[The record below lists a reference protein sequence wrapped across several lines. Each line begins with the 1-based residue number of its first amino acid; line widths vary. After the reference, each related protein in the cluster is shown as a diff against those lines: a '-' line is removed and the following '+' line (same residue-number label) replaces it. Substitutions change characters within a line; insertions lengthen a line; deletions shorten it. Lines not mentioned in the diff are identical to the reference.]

1 MKEEMQVFKKKST
14 KPAVEPELQAVDPD
28 HFSDFEVDTGSETT
42 GIEKVIKWIMLVAV
56 MAMAAFHLGTAC
68 FGLQPAL
75 TQRGVHLAF
84 ALLVTFMLFIDIKK
98 SKWTLLWMIPAILG
112 LISAGYFGLFNQV
125 LAMHYFSPRW
135 YEIAAGAV
143 MIILIFWACIKQH
156 GWVMPIIM
164 FVFLIYPLVGQYLP
178 GILKTP
184 STNLQ
189 ELIIKQTFHA
199 EGIFSTPLS
208 TSANYIILF
217 TIFGAFL
224 EYTGTGQ
231 FIIDISKAC
240 LGTFR
245 GGPAKI
251 AVVSSALFGTV
262 SGSAAANVV
271 GTGTLTIPMM
281 KNTGYRSEFAAAV
294 EAAASTGG
302 QIMPPVMGA
311 ASFIMAEFL
320 GVPYSQVVKAAV
332 IPAILYFAG
341 ILITVD
347 LEACRTNLRG
357 MPRSELPAPIKVLKE
372 GWYLFV
378 PIILLMVLMMS
389 GVTLHRS
396 GFISI
401 AAMILISLATK
412 RMKVS
417 DIPVALFKGVKS
429 GVGIATLSAGAGII
443 VGSLAMT
450 GLGLKLSALL
460 TTIAGGRLTLL
471 LLLTMITSLIFG
483 MGMPTSAA
491 YIILAVVVA
500 PTLTNMGVE
509 PMAAHMF
516 CFYFGIMSVITP
528 PVAIAAYN
536 GAAIAKCS
544 PNKAGWEAVRL
555 AAAAFI
561 IPYIFVNNP
570 SLLMIGSAGEIVLN
584 AATAILGVYMLS
596 VGTIGFFQRKVSWPL
611 RIVML
616 VSALCLIIPGSITD
630 LIGFGCGGAIMVY
643 LYITAKRM
651 RAVKA

>member
-1 MKEEMQVFKKKST
+1 MLFKKKT
-14 KPAVEPELQAVDPD
+14 KASDPENVQIIDPENY
-28 HFSDFEVDTGSETT
+28 SDFEVDTGTETT
-42 GIEKVIKWIMLVAV
+42 FAEKLVRWIMLAAV
-56 MAMAAFHLGTAC
+56 MAMALFHLGTAC
-68 FGLQPAL
+68 FGLRPAL
-75 TQRGVHLAF
+75 TQRGIHLAL
-84 ALLVTFMLFIDIKK
+84 ALMVSFMLFIDLKK
-98 SKWTLLWMIPAILG
+98 SKWTMLWMIPAVLG
-112 LISAGYFGLFNQV
+112 LISAGYFGLFNQQ
-125 LAMHYFSPRW
+125 LSLHYFSPRW
-135 YEIAAGAV
+135 YELAAGAM
-143 MIILIFWACIKQH
+143 MILLTFVACKKQH

-164 FVFLIYPLVGQYLP
+164 FVFLIYPYFGQYLP

-184 STNLQ
+184 STSIT
-189 ELIIKQTFHA
+189 EIIIKQTFHA
-199 EGIFSTPLS
+199 EGVFSTPLS

-231 FIIDISKAC
+231 FIIDISRAC

-281 KNTGYRSEFAAAV
+281 KNTGYRAQFAAAV

-320 GVPYSQVVKAAV
+320 GIPYSAVIKAAV
-332 IPAILYFAG
+332 IPALLYFIG
-341 ILITVD
+341 ILFTVD
-347 LEACRTNLRG
+347 LEACKNNLRG
-357 MPRSELPAPIKVLKE
+357 LPRSELPSPWKVLKE
-372 GWYLFV
+372 GWYLAI
-378 PIILLMVLMMS
+378 PIILLLTLMMV

-401 AAMILISLATK
+401 VVMTVISLITK
-412 RMKVS
+412 RMKIS
-417 DIPVALFKGVKS
+417 EIPTALFKGVKS

-443 VGSLAMT
+443 VGSLAMS
-450 GLGLKLSALL
+450 GLGLKLSSIL
-460 TTIAGGRLTLL
+460 ISVAGGKLVLL
-471 LLLTMITSLIFG
+471 LLLTMLTSLIFG

-500 PTLTNMGVE
+500 PALTAMNVE
-509 PMAAHMF
+509 PIAAHMF

-536 GAAIAKCS
+536 GAAIAKCN
-544 PNKAGWEAVRL
+544 PNAAGWEAVRL
-555 AAAAFI
+555 AAGGFI
-561 IPYIFVNNP
+561 IPFIFVNNP
-570 SLLMIGSAGEIVLN
+570 SLLMIGILPEILLN
-584 AATAILGVYMLS
+584 LCTALLGMYMLS
-596 VGTIGFFQRKVSWPL
+596 VGLIGFFKIKLSWLL

-616 VSALCLIIPGSITD
+616 VAALTLIIPGILTD
-630 LIGFGCGGAIMVY
+630 IIGLVLGGTVMAIC
-643 LYITAKRM
+643 IM
-651 RAVKA
+651 RHRKDTTMSSAA

>member
-1 MKEEMQVFKKKST
+1 MKKRNQNAAQNEQQAT
-14 KPAVEPELQAVDPD
+14 LTDPE
-28 HFSDFEVDTGSETT
+28 HFSDFEVDAKQNES
-42 GIEKVIKWIMLVAV
+42 ILEKIVRWLMLIAV
-56 MAMAAFHLGTAC
+56 FGMAAFHLYTSC

-75 TQRGVHLAF
+75 TQRGIHLAF
-84 ALLVTFMLFIDIKK
+84 ALLISFMLFIDLKK
-98 SKWTLLWMIPAILG
+98 SRWTILWIIPGIVG
-112 LISAGYFGLFNQV
+112 FVSAGYFGLFNQQ
-125 LAMHYFSPRW
+125 LAFHYFSPYW
-135 YEIAAGAV
+135 YEIAAGGF
-143 MIILIFWACIKQH
+143 MILLIFVACKKQH
-156 GWVMPIIM
+156 GMVMPIIM
-164 FVFLIYPLVGQYLP
+164 FLFLIYPFVGQYLP

-184 STNLQ
+184 NTDWV
-189 ELIIKQTFHA
+189 EIIVKQTFHA
-199 EGIFSTPLS
+199 EGVFSTPLS
-208 TSANYIILF
+208 TCANYIILF

-231 FIIDISKAC
+231 FIIDISRAC
-240 LGTFR
+240 LGMFR

-251 AVVSSALFGTV
+251 AVCASALFGTV

-311 ASFIMAEFL
+311 ASFIMAEFI
-320 GVPYSQVVKAAV
+320 GVPYSSVIKAAV
-332 IPAILYFAG
+332 IPAVLYFVG
-341 ILITVD
+341 ILFTVD
-347 LEACRTNLRG
+347 LEACKHNLRG
-357 MPRSELPAPIKVLKE
+357 LPKEELPSPWEVLKD
-372 GWYLFV
+372 GWYLCV
-378 PIILLMVLMMS
+378 PIILLLGLMMG

-401 AAMILISLATK
+401 VTMIVISLVTK

-417 DIPVALFKGVKS
+417 QIPVALFKGVKS

-450 GLGLKLSALL
+450 GLGLKLSAILI
-460 TTIAGGRLTLL
+460 TVAGGHLTLL
-471 LLLTMITSLIFG
+471 LVMTMVTSLIFG

-500 PTLTNMGVE
+500 PALTEMGIE

-536 GAAIAKCS
+536 GAAIAQCN

-555 AAAAFI
+555 AAAGFI
-561 IPYIFVNNP
+561 IPFIFVNNP
-570 SLLMIGSAGEIVLN
+570 SLIMIGSTTEILLN
-584 AATAILGVYMLS
+584 CCTALIGVYMLS
-596 VGTIGFFQRKVSWPL
+596 VAMIGYFKMDLSKLL
-611 RIVML
+611 RGIMFVAAFTLIV
-616 VSALCLIIPGSITD
+616 PGVITD
-630 LIGFGCGGAIMVY
+630 VVGIVLGLCVMTFC
-643 LYITAKRM
+643 YIRSKRTVAES
-651 RAVKA
+651 RE

>member
-1 MKEEMQVFKKKST
+1 MLFKKKT
-14 KPAVEPELQAVDPD
+14 KASDPENVQIIDPENY
-28 HFSDFEVDTGSETT
+28 SDFEVDTGTETT
-42 GIEKVIKWIMLVAV
+42 FAEKLVRWIMLAAV
-56 MAMAAFHLGTAC
+56 MAMALFHLGTAC
-68 FGLQPAL
+68 FGLRPAL
-75 TQRGVHLAF
+75 TQRGIHLAL
-84 ALLVTFMLFIDIKK
+84 ALMVSFMLFIDLKK
-98 SKWTLLWMIPAILG
+98 SKWTMLWMIPAVLG
-112 LISAGYFGLFNQV
+112 LVSAGYFGLFNQQ
-125 LAMHYFSPRW
+125 LSLHYFSPRW
-135 YEIAAGAV
+135 YELAAGAM
-143 MIILIFWACIKQH
+143 MILLTFVACKKQH

-164 FVFLIYPLVGQYLP
+164 FVFLIYPYFGQYLP

-184 STNLQ
+184 STSIT
-189 ELIIKQTFHA
+189 EIIIKQTFHA
-199 EGIFSTPLS
+199 EGVFSTPLS

-231 FIIDISKAC
+231 FIIDISRAC

-281 KNTGYRSEFAAAV
+281 KNTGYRAQFAAAV

-320 GVPYSQVVKAAV
+320 GIPYSAVIKAAV
-332 IPAILYFAG
+332 IPALLYFIG
-341 ILITVD
+341 ILFTVD
-347 LEACRTNLRG
+347 LEACKNNLRG
-357 MPRSELPAPIKVLKE
+357 LPRSELPSPWKVLKE
-372 GWYLFV
+372 GWYLAI
-378 PIILLMVLMMS
+378 PIILLLTLMMV

-401 AAMILISLATK
+401 VVMTVISLITK
-412 RMKVS
+412 RMKIS
-417 DIPVALFKGVKS
+417 EIPTALFKGVKS

-443 VGSLAMT
+443 VGSLAMS
-450 GLGLKLSALL
+450 GLGLKLSSIL
-460 TTIAGGRLTLL
+460 ISVAGGKLVLL
-471 LLLTMITSLIFG
+471 LLLTMLTSLIFG

-500 PTLTNMGVE
+500 PALTAMNVE
-509 PMAAHMF
+509 PIAAHMF

-536 GAAIAKCS
+536 GAAIAKCN
-544 PNKAGWEAVRL
+544 PNAAGWEAVRL
-555 AAAAFI
+555 AAGGFI
-561 IPYIFVNNP
+561 IPFIFVNNP
-570 SLLMIGSAGEIVLN
+570 SLLMIGTLPEILLN
-584 AATAILGVYMLS
+584 LCTALLGMYMLS
-596 VGTIGFFQRKVSWPL
+596 VGLIGFFKIKLSWLL

-616 VSALCLIIPGSITD
+616 VAALTLIIPGILTD
-630 LIGFGCGGAIMVY
+630 IIGLVLGGTVMAIC
-643 LYITAKRM
+643 IM
-651 RAVKA
+651 RHRKDTTMSSAA

>member
-1 MKEEMQVFKKKST
+1 MLFKKKT
-14 KPAVEPELQAVDPD
+14 KASDPENVQIIDPENY
-28 HFSDFEVDTGSETT
+28 SDFEVDTGTETT
-42 GIEKVIKWIMLVAV
+42 FAEKLVRWIMLAAV
-56 MAMAAFHLGTAC
+56 MAMALFHLGTAC
-68 FGLQPAL
+68 FGLRPAL
-75 TQRGVHLAF
+75 TQRGIHLAL
-84 ALLVTFMLFIDIKK
+84 ALMVSFMLFIDLKK
-98 SKWTLLWMIPAILG
+98 SKWTMLWMIPAVLG
-112 LISAGYFGLFNQV
+112 LISAGYFGLFNQQ
-125 LAMHYFSPRW
+125 LSLHYFSPRW
-135 YEIAAGAV
+135 YELAAGAM
-143 MIILIFWACIKQH
+143 MILLTFVACKKQH

-164 FVFLIYPLVGQYLP
+164 FVFLIYPYFGQYLP

-184 STNLQ
+184 STSIT
-189 ELIIKQTFHA
+189 EIIIKQTFHA
-199 EGIFSTPLS
+199 EGVFSTPLS

-231 FIIDISKAC
+231 FIIDISRAC

-281 KNTGYRSEFAAAV
+281 KNTGYRAQFAAAV

-320 GVPYSQVVKAAV
+320 GIPYSAVIKAAV
-332 IPAILYFAG
+332 IPALLYFIG
-341 ILITVD
+341 ILFTVD
-347 LEACRTNLRG
+347 LEACKNNLRG
-357 MPRSELPAPIKVLKE
+357 LPRSELPSPWKVLKE
-372 GWYLFV
+372 GWYLAI
-378 PIILLMVLMMS
+378 PIILLLTLMMV

-401 AAMILISLATK
+401 VVMTVISLITK
-412 RMKVS
+412 RMKIS
-417 DIPVALFKGVKS
+417 EIPTALFKGVKS

-443 VGSLAMT
+443 VGSLAMS
-450 GLGLKLSALL
+450 GLGPKLSSIL
-460 TTIAGGRLTLL
+460 ISVAGGKLVLL
-471 LLLTMITSLIFG
+471 LLLTMLTSLIFG

-500 PTLTNMGVE
+500 PALTAMNVE
-509 PMAAHMF
+509 PIAAHMF

-536 GAAIAKCS
+536 GAAIAKCN
-544 PNKAGWEAVRL
+544 PNAAGWEAVRL
-555 AAAAFI
+555 AAGGFI
-561 IPYIFVNNP
+561 IPFIFVNNP
-570 SLLMIGSAGEIVLN
+570 SLLMIGILPEILLN
-584 AATAILGVYMLS
+584 LCTALLGMYMLS
-596 VGTIGFFQRKVSWPL
+596 VGLIGFFKIKLSWLL

-616 VSALCLIIPGSITD
+616 VAALTLIIPGILTD
-630 LIGFGCGGAIMVY
+630 IIGLVLGGTVMAIC
-643 LYITAKRM
+643 IM
-651 RAVKA
+651 RHRKDTTMSSAA